1 MKQLELKKH
10 GKTKYNVCW
19 VYGTITDTDD
29 VISYT
34 GIVQFKEEY
43 NLVDGSIY
51 QVKELQF
58 SLNKKNVLQILVAL
72 K

>member
-19 VYGTITDTDD
+19 GYGTITDTD
-29 VISYT
+29 SCLTYT
-34 GIVQFKEEY
+34 GIVQFKDDY
-43 NLVDGSIY
+43 TVVDGSIY
-51 QVKELQF
+51 QVNSIDLGF
-58 SLNKKNVLQILVAL
+58 NKKNILQVVVAL

>member
-19 VYGTITDTDD
+19 GYGTITDTDD
-29 VISYT
+29 QLTYT
-34 GIVQFKEEY
+34 GIVQFKDDY
-43 NLVDGSIY
+43 TLTDGSIY
-51 QVKELQF
+51 QIKSIDLGF
-58 SLNKKNVLQILVAL
+58 NKKNVLQIVIAL

>member
-19 VYGTITDTDD
+19 GYGTITDTDD
-29 VISYT
+29 ISTFT

-43 NLVDGSIY
+43 NLTDGSIY
-51 QVKELQF
+51 EIKSIDL
-58 SLNKKNVLQILVAL
+58 LINKKNVLQITLAL

>member
-19 VYGTITDTDD
+19 GYGTLTDTED

-34 GIVQFKEEY
+34 GIIQFQDDYK
-43 NLVDGSIY
+43 LLDGSIY
-51 QVKELQF
+51 EVKEIQLG
-58 SLNKKNVLQILVAL
+58 LNKKNVLQIVVAL
-72 K
+72 R

>member
-19 VYGTITDTDD
+19 GYGTITDTEDTFT
-29 VISYT
+29 YT
-34 GIVQFKEEY
+34 GIVQFKDDY
-43 NLVDGSIY
+43 TLTDGSIY
-51 QVKELQF
+51 QIKSIDLGF
-58 SLNKKNVLQILVAL
+58 NKKNVLQIVVAL

>member
-19 VYGTITDTDD
+19 GYGTITDTDD
-29 VISYT
+29 ILTYT
-34 GIVQFKEEY
+34 GIVHLKDEY
-43 NLVDGSIY
+43 NLTDGSIY
-51 QVKELQF
+51 EVKSIDLSF
-58 SLNKKNVLQILVAL
+58 NKKNVLQIVVAL